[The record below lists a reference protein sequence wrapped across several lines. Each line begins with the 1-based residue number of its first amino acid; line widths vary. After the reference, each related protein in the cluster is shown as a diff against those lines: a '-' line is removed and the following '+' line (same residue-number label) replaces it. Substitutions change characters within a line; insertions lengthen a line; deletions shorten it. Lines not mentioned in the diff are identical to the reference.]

1 MFSFKAIQTVY
12 GVRTDLNSS
21 LRERPSTG
29 TVFRP
34 PTAPKSPIFLC
45 GVCVLKSV
53 GVGKNVSVVGEHHV
67 VVVRERR
74 RRQRASSSSESVVS
88 IVRRRRIH
96 RRVTPKQRVPTKKSA
111 ILAGKVGIG
120 VIFGQNRQVSGRV
133 RSFAKKPALQHRRR
147 HRQEEPNFVIFQ
159 NHVVKEKSRGC
170 VTPIWKFRQ
179 RFCGKSQQR

>member
-1 MFSFKAIQTVY
+1 MEV
-12 GVRTDLNSS
+12 
-21 LRERPSTG
+21 RERPIVRDRRTQREKR
-29 TVFRP
+29 FRSCLERTQW
-34 PTAPKSPIFLC
+34 PTKVRLEKEQFLGPI
-45 GVCVLKSV
+45 
-53 GVGKNVSVVGEHHV
+53 
-67 VVVRERR
+67 RETISAAK
-74 RRQRASSSSESVVS
+74 RRQRASSSSSSSESVVS

-147 HRQEEPNFVIFQ
+147 HRQEEPNFVIFET
-159 NHVVKEKSRGC
+159 HVVKEKSRGC